1 MSPRTVLK
9 RLVMFAY
16 NRGWIAGTT
25 VLRAFKRFDL
35 WGA

>member
-1 MSPRTVLK
+1 MNARNFLK
-9 RLVMFAY
+9 RVVMWTY
-16 NRGWIAGTT
+16 NRGWVSGTT